1 MTTGLCLLAAKSAS
15 FEFAKSVST
24 SSSSIDLV
32 VLATVM
38 AATLIT
44 SLLFLFSADTCS
56 VTSLGRHIRKSSWA
70 IWMICPLAAQLVIV
84 FLVFHPTTYI
94 IIMVVIVVME
104 LLTIR
109 VNAFAPE
116 LSETPFVRYL
126 SWFYFSLGPT
136 CGIYMSAANDGLFR
150 DAKQLAPRAMLYAIP
165 LLAVIFIG
173 LIRVAISGHIEYV
186 PEEVIAPENLAAV
199 QQPEVPVAAE
209 QSATPQVNPAPQAT
223 PIQAPQSA
231 QPAGTINPGVEP
243 LMGVEETDEELDA
256 DSYDDSV
263 AVGF

>member
-1 MTTGLCLLAAKSAS
+1 MTTSLLAAKSAS
-15 FEFAKSVST
+15 FEFVTKSVST

-70 IWMICPLAAQLVIV
+70 IWMICPLAAQLFII
-84 FLVFHPTTYI
+84 FSAFHPTTYI

-150 DAKQLAPRAMLYAIP
+150 DA
-165 LLAVIFIG
+165 
-173 LIRVAISGHIEYV
+173 
-186 PEEVIAPENLAAV
+186 
-199 QQPEVPVAAE
+199 
-209 QSATPQVNPAPQAT
+209 
-223 PIQAPQSA
+223 
-231 QPAGTINPGVEP
+231 
-243 LMGVEETDEELDA
+243 
-256 DSYDDSV
+256 
-263 AVGF
+263 